1 MASGKRRAER
11 QSHAGLHL
19 GPLSRLGATVL
30 GMVVGAFA
38 WWYLVRAAIAFGRV
52 ARAGQQGAWMF
63 TASACIGAMLCLV
76 LVLVLLSRVLV
87 TLGVVR
93 EYQGRRATPR
103 RAAPRRTDEAAA
115 TPRRAEEAAAP
126 TRRAADE
133 DVEPAR
139 RAADEADAPARR
151 STDKTSGPGRRMA
164 TSTHGR
170 RVAHRDAPQA
180 DGTSG

>member
-1 MASGKRRAER
+1 MAGGKRRAER

-38 WWYLVRAAIAFGRV
+38 WWYLVRAAIAFGGV
-52 ARAGQQGAWMF
+52 ARSGQQGAWMF

-87 TLGVVR
+87 TLGLVS
-93 EYQGRRATPR
+93 EYHGRRASPR
-103 RAAPRRTDEAAA
+103 RAAPRRTDEAA
-115 TPRRAEEAAAP
+115 P
-126 TRRAADE
+126 T
-133 DVEPAR
+133 
-139 RAADEADAPARR
+139 
-151 STDKTSGPGRRMA
+151 PGRVA
-164 TSTHGR
+164 EASSTPGR
-170 RVAHRDAPQA
+170 RVAGRDAKHA

>member
-1 MASGKRRAER
+1 MAGGKRRAER

-52 ARAGQQGAWMF
+52 ARSGQQGAWMF

-87 TLGVVR
+87 TLGLVR
-93 EYQGRRATPR
+93 EYQGRRASPR
-103 RAAPRRTDEAAA
+103 RAAPRRTDEAAS
-115 TPRRAEEAAAP
+115 TPRVAEAAAP
-126 TRRAADE
+126 TPGRRTAEAASRPGRRAA
-133 DVEPAR
+133 
-139 RAADEADAPARR
+139 EAS
-151 STDKTSGPGRRMA
+151 STP
-164 TSTHGR
+164 GR
-170 RVAHRDAPQA
+170 RVAGRDAPQA

>member
-63 TASACIGAMLCLV
+63 TASACIGAMLCMV

-103 RAAPRRTDEAAA
+103 RAAARRTDQ
-115 TPRRAEEAAAP
+115 
-126 TRRAADE
+126 
-133 DVEPAR
+133 
-139 RAADEADAPARR
+139 ADAPARR
-151 STDKTSGPGRRMA
+151 ATHETSGPGRRMA
-164 TSTHGR
+164 TSTSGR
-170 RVAHRDAPQA
+170 RAAHRDAPQA